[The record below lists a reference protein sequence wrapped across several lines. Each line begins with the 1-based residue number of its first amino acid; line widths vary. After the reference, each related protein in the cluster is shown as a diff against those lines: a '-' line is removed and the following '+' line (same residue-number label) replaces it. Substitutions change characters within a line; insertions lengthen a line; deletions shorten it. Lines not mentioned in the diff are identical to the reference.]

1 MIKTVWK
8 KRIRRQLRI
17 MRLPDFQLGHDPL
30 EYLAFHRE
38 LGSVIA
44 TLCQELRDGSYR
56 ARHPEFVRS
65 AKGGGLTRPIAYL
78 PLRDLLL
85 YKTIV
90 SLAENAL
97 LASSK
102 PWTRFGRMDV
112 DDKKD
117 GGDSLSASGWF
128 NDWLKRQ
135 GQVWTIT
142 ENHNWL
148 IETDVANFFPYVNV
162 ASVLRHV
169 LANSNLDEHVARL
182 LEHMLRRFS
191 PMNEYRVSPL
201 VGLPQEHFDCSRI
214 LAHTYLNPVDSEF
227 EIEGKARQYSRWMD
241 DIVIGAATRD
251 EALRKVARAQTSLE
265 RLGLYPNT
273 AKTRIIR
280 ADRFTEDYM
289 KDEND
294 YLGEVEERLE
304 SGAAENMAKFR
315 GRVKQHVR
323 RRDPKP
329 KAWSQVLKRYYT
341 SSRSLRDKTL
351 QALSYDHIRQHPTS
365 ARHVFEYLS
374 TFQLTTA
381 RHRRLVAAL
390 SQLGGVYQ
398 DVEILAHEYVCMAPN
413 VSSAALRT
421 QVVRWALEV
430 LDQNRER
437 DPRLAAAA
445 CMTVGKFGFESD
457 IRELRRRFR
466 DGRWPDNAARQQA
479 LVVLIGASLLS
490 EAELS
495 EITPIS
501 TSESAQHIRFLRR
514 LIIGDAD
521 VVNMTLNSLQPVQ
534 RKRPN
539 RYVLRPRILFLA
551 PVVAKSAPAKR
562 NAAASR
568 WARVLKGNRLQLRD
582 FAAEHWLGV

>member
-1 MIKTVWK
+1 
-8 KRIRRQLRI
+8 
-17 MRLPDFQLGHDPL
+17 
-30 EYLAFHRE
+30 LAFHRE
-38 LGSVIA
+38 LSSVIE

-56 ARHPEFVRS
+56 AGHPEFVRS

-90 SLAENAL
+90 SLGENAL

-148 IETDVANFFPYVNV
+148 IETDIANFFPYVNV
-162 ASVLRHV
+162 AWVIRHV

-191 PMNEYRVSPL
+191 PMDEYRVSPL

-227 EIEGKARQYSRWMD
+227 EPEGKARQYSRWMD
-241 DIVIGAATRD
+241 DIVIGAATPE

-273 AKTRIIR
+273 AKTRIIPAR
-280 ADRFTEDYM
+280 RFVADYM

-304 SGAAENMAKFR
+304 SGAAEDMAKFR
-315 GRVKQHVR
+315 SRVRELVR
-323 RRDPKP
+323 MRDPKP

-341 SSRSLRDKTL
+341 TSKSLRDTTL
-351 QALSYDHIRQHPTS
+351 QSLSYDHIRQYPTC
-365 ARHVFEYLS
+365 ARHVFEYLR

-381 RHRRLVAAL
+381 RHRRLAEIL
-390 SQLGGVYQ
+390 GQLGGVYR
-398 DVEILAHEYVCMAPN
+398 DVEILAHEYLSTAPN

-421 QVVRWALEV
+421 QVVCWALEV
-430 LDQNRER
+430 LDRECER

-445 CMTVGKFGFESD
+445 CVTVGKFGFESD
-457 IRELRRRFR
+457 IGELHRRLR
-466 DGRWPDNAARQQA
+466 DGRWPDNPARQQA
-479 LVVLIGASLLS
+479 LVVLVGHLFYQQQTSL
-490 EAELS
+490 
-495 EITPIS
+495 
-501 TSESAQHIRFLRR
+501 RLRR
-514 LIIGDAD
+514 YRRRSRRNI
-521 VVNMTLNSLQPVQ
+521 
-534 RKRPN
+534 
-539 RYVLRPRILFLA
+539 YV
-551 PVVAKSAPAKR
+551 SCD
-562 NAAASR
+562 
-568 WARVLKGNRLQLRD
+568 G
-582 FAAEHWLGV
+582 